1 MRQAGLKFGEIMMVR
16 NKRGQGER
24 GEGFT
29 DQEKKI
35 GQELLSMVPEL
46 PKMLGRLTDRIEHF
60 DVRQPKTFIAATK
73 NDFDVL
79 VNRLQ
84 GREQRV
90 ARLLWRL
97 FGKLAFKIVAKPM
110 LLEAIALTKREASID
125 PRYSLLLKLMHKADE
140 AIPLISM
147 IVSVRH
153 ADPESALLPQCAP
166 LAFLQQAERER
177 GEARAAS
184 VLDALRATSEFVYKP
199 YLVTIWC
206 LCYLKEREIP
216 PAKVP
221 DFGELVK
228 QAHHRLR
235 EFPGLVET
243 DAGWMRNS
251 AVHHLPNYILEED
264 ALIME
269 AKNVQP
275 VKVRVDD
282 LLALVQRMYRISA
295 VTIHRVGQL
304 YMLRDLYLNTGL
316 FDVFIEHIPHIYAGD
331 EKRVAVAEQELMEYV
346 KTLLEPLKEFFDS
359 HS

>member
-1 MRQAGLKFGEIMMVR
+1 MMAR
-16 NKRGQGER
+16 NKRGRGER
-24 GEGFT
+24 SEGFT
-29 DQEKKI
+29 NHEKKI

-46 PKMLGRLTDRIEHF
+46 PKMIGRFTDRIEHF

-73 NDFDVL
+73 SDFEVL
-79 VNRLQ
+79 ANRLQ

-97 FGKLAFKIVAKPM
+97 FGKLAFKMVAKPM
-110 LLEAIALTKREASID
+110 LMEAIALMKREVSID
-125 PRYSLLLKLMHKADE
+125 PRYLLLLKLMHKADE

-147 IVSVRH
+147 IVSLRH

-166 LAFLQQAERER
+166 LGFLQQAERES
-177 GEARAAS
+177 GEARASS
-184 VLDALRATSEFVYKP
+184 VLDALRATSEFVYRP
-199 YLVTIWC
+199 YLVTMWC
-206 LCYLKEREIP
+206 LSYLKEREIP

-228 QAHHRLR
+228 QAHRRLA
-235 EFPGLVET
+235 EFPGLVEPNV
-243 DAGWMRNS
+243 GWLRNS

-264 ALIME
+264 ALLME

-295 VTIHRVGQL
+295 VTIHRDGQL
-304 YMLRDLYLNTGL
+304 YMIRDLYLNTGL
-316 FDVFIEHIPHIYAGD
+316 FDLFVENSPHIYSGK
-331 EKRVAVAEQELMEYV
+331 EKRIAIAEQELMEYAQ
-346 KTLLEPLKEFFDS
+346 TLLEPLKEFFDS

>member
-1 MRQAGLKFGEIMMVR
+1 MMAR
-16 NKRGQGER
+16 NKRGR
-24 GEGFT
+24 GEGGEGIT
-29 DQEKKI
+29 NQEKKI
-35 GQELLSMVPEL
+35 GRELLRMVPEL
-46 PKMLGRLTDRIEHF
+46 PKMLGRLNDRIEHF
-60 DVRQPKTFIAATK
+60 DVRQPKTFIADTK
-73 NDFDVL
+73 RDFDVL
-79 VNRLQ
+79 ANRLQ

-90 ARLLWRL
+90 LRLLWRL
-97 FGKLAFKIVAKPM
+97 FGKIAFKIVAKPM
-110 LLEAIALTKREASID
+110 LLEAIALTKREASVD

-140 AIPLISM
+140 AVPLISM
-147 IVSVRH
+147 IVSLRH
-153 ADPESALLPQCAP
+153 GDPESSLPHQCAP
-166 LAFLQQAERER
+166 LVYLQQAERER
-177 GEARAAS
+177 GEARATS
-184 VLDALRATSEFVYKP
+184 VLEALRATSEFVYRP

-206 LCYLKEREIP
+206 LSYLKEREIP

-228 QAHHRLR
+228 QAHHRLKH
-235 EFPGLVET
+235 FPGLVEP

-264 ALIME
+264 ALLLE

-304 YMLRDLYLNTGL
+304 YMFRDLYLNTGL
-316 FDVFIEHIPHIYAGD
+316 FDVFVENSPHIYSGN
-331 EKRVAVAEQELMEYV
+331 EKRIAIAEQELMEYT
-346 KTLLEPLKEFFDS
+346 KAILEPLKEFFDS